1 MPYKERLLRERRK
14 WKRWQKAVSVM
25 GALVVFCTAY
35 ALILPAVTMGKE
47 TYCGQEEHQHSEDCY
62 LLVRRGVATPG
73 NAVPVLPE
81 DVRLSTPS
89 DAQATETPEIV
100 TATPSDAQ
108 AAGPLEETADTPSD
122 TQEAELPKTEVAT
135 PSNAQMS
142 ELAEDGP
149 AVLPKGEKPDSS
161 GVESMIAA
169 DEEETDPVLATPA
182 NAKAIPSELHKSEV
196 KVARPRPH
204 SDSNSSG
211 WDDEEDTIDEDDTD
225 LDEDEWF
232 EEDMDLINDLEPEE
246 TEEEPEDYIP
256 YEPGID
262 YDEALYELVRIC
274 GMEEHTH
281 SLACYSNPEA
291 DLETEEDWLRTLP
304 ELTGNLP
311 EDIVAVAESQ
321 VEYRESEKNYEVE
334 GTDTIKGYTRYGQWY
349 GNPYGDW
356 NGMFVSFC
364 VNYAVGEDAPMDADG
379 SLLAEKLRGTVPGLY
394 KEQEEYEPSPGDL
407 IFLSGENKGGS
418 RVGIVKDVT
427 RNEQGEVE
435 RVVAIEGDS
444 HDKVGYQTYQAG
456 SERIEGYGLMSRYG
470 TNLMTIR
477 TETENAVITAVYEE
491 GALPERVQ
499 LKASEMP
506 EDDARSVAMKEKLTV
521 QGLSQGKV
529 LTAMLPFD
537 ITFLNED
544 GEPVEPSG
552 LIQISAEFK
561 TPVKNENGEGQSAER
576 AAEEEKEE
584 GKPEEGKPGKGEPE
598 EGKPGKGEPE
608 EREPEEGERGEGE
621 QEEKKTEKK
630 QTTGKETTEP
640 DGHLSVSANPVTR
653 VGNGRD
659 NSLREE
665 GLSEDTNTGEE
676 PAWEVYHIPE
686 DGEPEKISGN
696 ETTRIEADEEN
707 ALHEVT
713 FQSQSSLQWA
723 AAAFAARAATSGPV
737 TTYGELIQAIN
748 ESGEAEAVITLGGN
762 INITEADIRTVKNL
776 GEGDE
781 LPPAAVEIRGEGK
794 KIILDLNGNALSL
807 GEISSK
813 TTYNLI
819 GLYDGAKLTIKDS
832 LEDSSRKQEEPE
844 EMGGLHYSD
853 AGSHQNQNNYG
864 NEEDPWELAKKAVY
878 EEDGEKRYLEYYV
891 TRPEVVDE
899 GKGETKEILEK
910 YYIDNPGIIT
920 TKSCGEGKRGTG
932 VYVENS
938 TLILQSGAIAGC
950 QQAGVFSSGS
960 SNIELA
966 GGVICGNTISPGT
979 WGGGVRLTG
988 STQATLSGSIIS
1000 GNSVSGGS
1008 CGGGIN
1014 VGNNTV
1020 LDMIGG
1026 YVTNNYADS
1035 NGGGI
1040 RIEQDAFVYLAG
1052 GYITNNLANRGGG
1065 VMKDS
1070 SGKLVIGKS
1079 REEYED
1085 SKNKNKDSQYTL
1097 FISRNLANTDEG
1109 GGCLVE
1115 NAGGAEI
1122 YKGYITNNRTNTDQH
1137 WGGGGIFIA
1146 DGSNAYVE
1154 NVLVTNNIAG
1164 GFGGGVTGCPTSR
1177 IYIAMEPGMAIY
1189 DNKGGDPENITED
1202 PGDPNKIK
1210 HLSGSSSSKPQDHK
1224 YSYRNPI
1231 FMANGYDDFY
1241 CALTCDID
1249 CKMLGGYSANW
1260 KGSANG
1266 VAVVEGTE
1274 GTLTSESNM
1283 GLTAHP
1289 SAIGKNAAEQKAKL
1303 FINGN
1308 SSWTHAG
1315 GILCNGYMVAGS
1327 VEDVVV
1333 PDRMVVEARKLL
1345 VKEDGTPV
1353 PENEWSEDYRFNFCV
1368 YNEKGVEI
1376 GTFQNDRTWEI
1387 DFNIMLGASMEGDY
1401 VYYIKE
1407 AQSANGGIL
1416 MDTTVY
1422 KITIH
1427 FEKHDPVEIQIGN
1440 KTVRK
1445 HQYTIEDVKVA
1456 RRFDGKID
1464 DEESGWEEMIPEW
1477 DKNTNEQG
1485 YDTLHLGG
1493 RDQAAFVNR
1502 LQTSTGL
1509 TVRKVWADGEDKHEM
1524 DSIQVELL
1532 QNGEPYRAAGCENP
1546 VTLNSEN
1553 NWSYTWLKNLP
1564 VSGDGIAYTY
1574 SVRELAVPPNYQS
1587 EITVEQKLKQEY
1599 WIPVPEG
1606 ENLIPGK
1613 KYVIVNQAGDKAL
1626 SISARDRNIDD
1637 VNKEVS
1643 NVRKGEGTL
1652 TIEGKNYED
1661 WYRGEEFTNYNIFI
1675 PVAPWDHTKEETVYP
1690 GKDVLTLKNAGV
1702 NETWLAS
1709 ENHNENENWLKTVPE
1724 SQYASKYWLADGK
1737 VMSKNAYWWDPET
1750 PQERVLVF
1758 RDGGYFGTAAGSD
1771 SVENAAKIYT
1781 YVATVRNT
1789 DDVYSIVT
1797 VTNTPTEDVLY
1808 GLQIKKIS
1816 EKVTGAVLPGAK
1828 FQLWKKD
1835 GSEPLRF
1842 IFTSK
1847 GYGYPKNGSP
1857 DPATE
1862 AATELVTD
1870 DLGMLVLYDLPA
1882 GEYVLKETEAPAGYL
1897 PIPDLPVTLSAQEG
1911 NVKEIVIEEPVQ
1923 ELPQTGGNGIYW
1935 YTLGGMLMMAGSLV
1949 WGYRSRRKCERRVK
1963 R

>member
-1 MPYKERLLRERRK
+1 MKGSMAPYKERLLRERKK
-14 WKRWQKAVSVM
+14 WKRWQKVVSVM

-47 TYCGQEEHQHSEDCY
+47 TYCGQEEHQHNEDCY
-62 LLVRRGVATPG
+62 LLVRRGAATPG
-73 NAVPVLPE
+73 NAVPVDPE
-81 DVRLSTPS
+81 DLL
-89 DAQATETPEIV
+89 
-100 TATPSDAQ
+100 ATPSDAEESNPEISEPGLKDDKE
-108 AAGPLEETADTPSD
+108 ATESGETATP
-122 TQEAELPKTEVAT
+122 
-135 PSNAQMS
+135 
-142 ELAEDGP
+142 G
-149 AVLPKGEKPDSS
+149 
-161 GVESMIAA
+161 
-169 DEEETDPVLATPA
+169 
-182 NAKAIPSELHKSEV
+182 NAKKSDEAGSGPVSLFQAEMSQIKQLISEV
-196 KVARPRPH
+196 KESNYRVH
-204 SDSNSSG
+204 SASNSSL
-211 WDDEEDTIDEDDTD
+211 WEKEETKKDTGTD
-225 LDEDEWF
+225 RDEDEWF
-232 EEDMDLINDLEPEE
+232 AEDVDLINDLEPEE
-246 TEEEPEDYIP
+246 EFEDYLP
-256 YEPGID
+256 YEFEME
-262 YDEALYELVRIC
+262 YDEELYELVMIC
-274 GMEEHTH
+274 EKEEHTH
-281 SLACYSNPEA
+281 SLACYSDPEA
-291 DLETEEDWLRTLP
+291 DLENEEDWLRTIPQLSGDLP
-304 ELTGNLP
+304 R
-311 EDIVAVAESQ
+311 DIVAIAESQ
-321 VEYRESEKNYEVE
+321 VEYRESTKNYQVE
-334 GTDTIKGYTRYGQWY
+334 GVDTIKGYTRYGQWY

-356 NGMFVSFC
+356 SGMFASFC
-364 VNYAVGEDAPMDADG
+364 MSYAGVEDAPMDADC
-379 SLLAEKLRGTVPGLY
+379 SVLAEKLRGTVPGLY
-394 KEQEEYEPSPGDL
+394 KEKGEYEPNPGDL
-407 IFLSGENKGGS
+407 VFLSGKEGNGES
-418 RVGIVKDVT
+418 VAIVKDVT
-427 RNEQGEVE
+427 KNDQGEAE
-435 RVVAIEGDS
+435 RIVVIEGDS
-444 HDKVGYQTYQAG
+444 HDKVGYQTYSTAAA
-456 SERIEGYGLMSRYG
+456 EIEGYGLMSRYG
-470 TNLMTIR
+470 NNLVTL
-477 TETENAVITAVYEE
+477 TAETENAVITAVFEE
-491 GALPERVQ
+491 GALPQNVRLQ
-499 LKASEMP
+499 ASEIAE
-506 EDDARSVAMKEKLTV
+506 EDVRAIAMKEKLTE
-521 QGLSQGKV
+521 QGNSQGKT
-529 LTAMLPFD
+529 LTTMLPFD
-537 ITFLNED
+537 ITFLDED
-544 GEPVEPSG
+544 GIAVEPSG

-561 TPVKNENGEGQSAER
+561 TPVKNGGEEATGGGEDPEEEVTEGEDPETEKGAEGTEK
-576 AAEEEKEE
+576 AEETSDEGSEE
-584 GKPEEGKPGKGEPE
+584 ITGKKTALSLSANTAARVGTGRMPESGNSPEENQAGETDTPDE
-598 EGKPGKGEPE
+598 EELTWE
-608 EREPEEGERGEGE
+608 LFHMPEEGE
-621 QEEKKTEKK
+621 
-630 QTTGKETTEP
+630 
-640 DGHLSVSANPVTR
+640 
-653 VGNGRD
+653 
-659 NSLREE
+659 
-665 GLSEDTNTGEE
+665 
-676 PAWEVYHIPE
+676 PE
-686 DGEPEKISGN
+686 NLSGN
-696 ETTRIEADEEN
+696 ETTKIEADEEN

-723 AAAFAARAATSGPV
+723 MAVFSAKAVTSGSV

-762 INITEADIRTVKNL
+762 INITEADIRTVKKL

-864 NEEDPWELAKKAVY
+864 NEEDPWELAKRAVY

-891 TRPEVVDE
+891 TRPEVIDE

-910 YYIDNPGIIT
+910 YHIDNPGIIT

-1000 GNSVSGGS
+1000 GNSVSGGG

-1137 WGGGGIFIA
+1137 WGGGGIFIS

-1177 IYIAMEPGMAIY
+1177 IYIAMDPGMAIY
-1189 DNKGGDPENITED
+1189 DNKGGDPENITVD
-1202 PGDPNKIK
+1202 PDDPNKIK
-1210 HLSGSSSSKPQDHK
+1210 HLSGGSSSKPQDHK
-1224 YSYRNPI
+1224 YSYRNPV
-1231 FMANGYDDFY
+1231 FMANGYNDFY

-1266 VAVVEGTE
+1266 IAIVEGTD

-1289 SAIGKNAAEQKAKL
+1289 SAIGKTAAEGKAKL

-1345 VKEDGTPV
+1345 TKEDGTSV

-1376 GTFQNDRTWEI
+1376 GTFQNDKTWEI

-1407 AQSANGGIL
+1407 AESANGGIL

-1440 KTVRK
+1440 KTIRK

-1464 DEESGWEEMIPEW
+1464 DEEGSWEEMIAEW

-1493 RDQAAFVNR
+1493 RGQAAFVNR

-1553 NWSYTWLKNLP
+1553 NWRYTWPKNLP
-1564 VSGDGIAYTY
+1564 VSGDGTAYTY

-1606 ENLIPGK
+1606 EGLMPGK

-1661 WYRGEEFTNYNIFI
+1661 WYRGEEFTKYNIFI
-1675 PVAPWDHTKEETVYP
+1675 PVAPWDHEEGGIVYS

-1702 NETWLAS
+1702 YETWLAS
-1709 ENHNENENWLKTVPE
+1709 EKHNENENWLKTVPE
-1724 SQYASKYWLADGK
+1724 SQYASKYWLANGK
-1737 VMSKNAYWWDPET
+1737 VMSKDAYWWKPET

-1758 RDGGYFGTAAGSD
+1758 RDGGYFGTAAGSE

-1781 YVATVRNT
+1781 YVATVKNT

-1797 VTNTPTEDVLY
+1797 VTNTPSEDVLY

-1816 EKVTGAVLPGAK
+1816 EKETGAVLPGAK

-1842 IFTSK
+1842 TFTSK

-1862 AATELVTD
+1862 ATTELVTD
-1870 DLGMLVLYDLPA
+1870 ELGMLVLYDLPA

-1911 NVKEIVIEEPVQ
+1911 KVKEIVIEEPVQ
-1923 ELPQTGGNGIYW
+1923 ELPKTGGNGIYW

-1949 WGYRSRRKCERRVK
+1949 WGYRSRRKCERRV
-1963 R
+1963 RG

>member
-1 MPYKERLLRERRK
+1 MKGNLMPYKERLLRERRK

-73 NAVPVLPE
+73 NAIPVLPE

-89 DAQATETPEIV
+89 DAQAAEPPEVV

-108 AAGPLEETADTPSD
+108 AAELLGEAADTSAD
-122 TQEAELPKTEVAT
+122 AQEAELPKIEAAT

-142 ELAEDGP
+142 EHAEDEP
-149 AVLPKGEKPDSS
+149 ELLPKDERPDSS
-161 GVESMIAA
+161 GAESMIAA
-169 DEEETDPVLATPA
+169 DAEEADTPLATPA
-182 NAKAIPSELHKSEV
+182 NAKAIPTEPHKSEV

-204 SDSNSSG
+204 SDSNSSD

-232 EEDMDLINDLEPEE
+232 EEDTDLINDLEPEE
-246 TEEEPEDYIP
+246 TEEELEDYIP
-256 YEPGID
+256 YEQGID
-262 YDEALYELVRIC
+262 YDEDLYELVRIC

-356 NGMFVSFC
+356 NGMFASFC
-364 VNYAVGEDAPMDADG
+364 VNYAGGEDAPMDADG

-407 IFLSGENKGGS
+407 IFLSGENKGDS

-537 ITFLNED
+537 ITFLSED

-561 TPVKNENGEGQSAER
+561 TPVKNENREGQSAER
-576 AAEEEKEE
+576 ETEEKAEEEKSEE
-584 GKPEEGKPGKGEPE
+584 GVSEG
-598 EGKPGKGEPE
+598 
-608 EREPEEGERGEGE
+608 GE
-621 QEEKKTEKK
+621 QEEEKPEEK
-630 QTTGKETTEP
+630 QTTGEETAES
-640 DGHLSVSANPVTR
+640 DGYLSVSANPVTR

-659 NSLREE
+659 NSQREE

-723 AAAFAARAATSGPV
+723 AAAFAARAAMSGPV
-737 TTYGELIQAIN
+737 TTYEELIRAIN
-748 ESGEAEAVITLGGN
+748 ESGEAETVITLGGN
-762 INITEADIRTVKNL
+762 IQITEADIRALKSL
-776 GEGDE
+776 GEGEE
-781 LPPAAVEIRGEGK
+781 LPPAAVEIRGEGR
-794 KIILDLNGNALSL
+794 KIILDLNGNELSL

-819 GLYDGAKLTIKDS
+819 GVYDGAKLTIKDS
-832 LEDSSRKQEEPE
+832 KEDSSRRPAESG

-853 AGSHQNQNNYG
+853 ADPHQNQNNYG
-864 NEEDPWELAKKAVY
+864 NEDDPWELAKRAVY
-878 EEDGEKRYLEYYV
+878 EENGDQRYLEYYV

-899 GKGETKEILEK
+899 RKGETKEILEK
-910 YYIDNPGIIT
+910 YHIDNPGVIT
-920 TKSCGEGKRGTG
+920 AINCGEGKRGTG
-932 VYVENS
+932 VYVESS

-979 WGGGVRLTG
+979 WGGGVRLSG

-1020 LDMIGG
+1020 LNMTGG

-1040 RIEQDAFVYLAG
+1040 RVELQASAYLAG
-1052 GYITNNLANRGGG
+1052 GYITNNLARRGGG
-1065 VMKDS
+1065 IMKDS

-1085 SKNKNKDSQYTL
+1085 AKDKNKDSQYTL

-1115 NAGGAEI
+1115 GAGGAEI

-1146 DGSNAYVE
+1146 DGSNAYVQ

-1189 DNKGGDPENITED
+1189 DNEGGDPENITED
-1202 PGDPNKIK
+1202 PDDPNKIK

-1249 CKMLGGYSANW
+1249 CKMLGGYLANW

-1289 SAIGKNAAEQKAKL
+1289 NAIGKSAAEERAKL

-1315 GILCNGYMVAGS
+1315 GILCNGYMVAGA

-1333 PDRMVVEARKLL
+1333 PDRMVVEAKKQLI
-1345 VKEDGTPV
+1345 KEDGTFV
-1353 PENEWSEDYRFNFCV
+1353 SESEWSEDYRFSFCV

-1376 GTFQNDRTWEI
+1376 GRFQNDKTWEI
-1387 DFNIMLGASMEGDY
+1387 DFNIMLGASAEGDY

-1407 AQSANGGIL
+1407 AEAANGGIL

-1427 FEKHDPVEIQIGN
+1427 FEKQDPVEIQIGN

-1445 HQYTIEDVKVA
+1445 HQYTIENVKVA
-1456 RRFDGKID
+1456 RRYDGKID
-1464 DEESGWEEMIPEW
+1464 ETEGSWQEMTAEW

-1509 TVRKVWADGEDKHEM
+1509 TVRKVWADGADKHEA

-1532 QNGEPYRAAGCENP
+1532 QNGERYQAAGCDNP
-1546 VTLNSEN
+1546 VALSSQN
-1553 NWSYTWLKNLP
+1553 NWNYSWRNLP
-1564 VSGDGIAYTY
+1564 VSGDGTAYTY
-1574 SVRELAVPPNYQS
+1574 SVRELAVPSNYHS
-1587 EITVEQKLKQEY
+1587 EVTVEQRAEQGY

-1606 ENLIPGK
+1606 QSLMLGK
-1613 KYVIVNQAGDKAL
+1613 KYVFVNQAGDKAL
-1626 SISARDRNIDD
+1626 SVSKSDSNINAD
-1637 VNKEVS
+1637 NKEVS
-1643 NVRKGEGTL
+1643 SVNKGEGTL
-1652 TIEGKNYED
+1652 TIGGQEYDD
-1661 WYRGEEFTNYNIFI
+1661 WYRDREFTKYNIFT
-1675 PVAPWDHTKEETVYP
+1675 PVVPGDHTSGSDVYP
-1690 GKDVLTLKNAGV
+1690 GEGVLTLKNSGLD
-1702 NETWLAS
+1702 ETWLTS
-1709 ENHNENENWLKTVPE
+1709 EEHSGNTNWLKTVPQ
-1724 SQYASKYWLADGK
+1724 SQYASKYWFENGK
-1737 VMSKNAYWWDPET
+1737 VMSKDQYWWNPEK

-1758 RDGGYFGTAAGSD
+1758 QDGGYFGT
-1771 SVENAAKIYT
+1771 VAKSESGGNTAKAYT
-1781 YVATVRNT
+1781 YVEETGGSDNI
-1789 DDVYSIVT
+1789 YSIAT
-1797 VTNTPTEDVLY
+1797 ITNTPSEDVLY
-1808 GLQIKKIS
+1808 QMHIKKIS
-1816 EKVTGAVLPGAK
+1816 EKITQAVLPGAR
-1828 FQLWKKD
+1828 FQLWRKD
-1835 GSEPLRF
+1835 GSEPLKF
-1842 IFTSK
+1842 NFTSR
-1847 GYGYPKNGSP
+1847 GYGYPRKDSP
-1857 DPATE
+1857 DS
-1862 AATELVTD
+1862 AAEVTTELVTD
-1870 DLGMLVLYDLPA
+1870 QLGMLVLYDLPK
-1882 GEYVLKETEAPAGYL
+1882 GEYVLKETQAPTGYI
-1897 PIPDLPVTLSAQEG
+1897 PIADLLISLSEQDT
-1911 NVKEIVIEEPVQ
+1911 VLKEIQIEEPVQ

-1935 YTLGGMLMMAGSLV
+1935 YTLGGMLIMAGSLV
-1949 WGYRSRRKCERRVK
+1949 WGYRSRRKGERRVK